1 MSASARVPALAPF
14 RIRSFRFQ
22 WPADLTTSWAFEM
35 ETLILGWYILIE
47 TGSVFLLAVFASLQ
61 YVGTLISPFV
71 GVLADRV
78 GRGVVLATMR
88 ATYAILATAIMTLA
102 LLGMLTPL
110 YVFVI
115 ATLTGLVR
123 PSDMGMRTALVG
135 DTMPREHLMGAMG
148 ISRTTGDSARV
159 AGALT
164 GAGIVATLGMGPAYV
179 VIACLYATSF
189 SLTLKIAR
197 MRAHLGA
204 STHASFAVQS
214 PWREIRE
221 AAAYV
226 WATPP
231 LLGTL
236 CLAFLVNFCAYPVTS
251 GLLPYVAKNLYGT
264 DQTGLGYLVAG
275 FASGALVGSI
285 IMSRRGST
293 MRPARMMLTFCG
305 LWYVMLL
312 IFAQMESLPAGM
324 MVLFI
329 TGCVQSLGMVPMA
342 ALLLRNSDVRYRGRL
357 MGLRM
362 LAIYGLPLGLL
373 IAGPMI
379 EHFGYRTMTT
389 VYCTVG
395 ITFILLIAVHW
406 REHLWR
412 RDAPANRR

>member
-1 MSASARVPALAPF
+1 LSASARVPALAPF

-35 ETLILGWYILIE
+35 ETLILGWYVLTE
-47 TGSVFLLAVFASLQ
+47 TGSVFLLALFASLQ
-61 YVGTLISPFV
+61 YGGTLISPFV
-71 GVLADRV
+71 GVVADRV
-78 GRGVVLATMR
+78 GHGAVLATMR
-88 ATYAILATAIMTLA
+88 ATYAMLATIIMTLA

-110 YVFVI
+110 YVFAV
-115 ATLTGLVR
+115 ATLMGLVR

-135 DTMPREHLMGAMG
+135 DTIPTEHLMGAMG

-164 GAGIVATLGMGPAYV
+164 GAGLVATLGMGPAYV
-179 VIACLYATSF
+179 VIAGLYATSF
-189 SLTLKIAR
+189 LLTLKIAR
-197 MRAHLGA
+197 MRAA
-204 STHASFAVQS
+204 RATSAHARFAAQS
-214 PWREIRE
+214 PWREIRD

-251 GLLPYVAKNLYGT
+251 GLLPYVAKNVYGT

-285 IMSRRGST
+285 VMTRRGST

-305 LWYVMLL
+305 LWYLMLL
-312 IFAQMESLPAGM
+312 VFAQMNSLSAAI
-324 MVLFI
+324 VALFF

-342 ALLLRNSDVRYRGRL
+342 ALLLRNSDVRC
-357 MGLRM
+357 
-362 LAIYGLPLGLL
+362 
-373 IAGPMI
+373 IAP
-379 EHFGYRTMTT
+379 
-389 VYCTVG
+389 
-395 ITFILLIAVHW
+395 
-406 REHLWR
+406 
-412 RDAPANRR
+412 

>member
-35 ETLILGWYILIE
+35 ETLILGWYILTE

-88 ATYAILATAIMTLA
+88 ATYATLAAAIMTLA

-189 SLTLKIAR
+189 SLTLKI
-197 MRAHLGA
+197 
-204 STHASFAVQS
+204 
-214 PWREIRE
+214 
-221 AAAYV
+221 
-226 WATPP
+226 
-231 LLGTL
+231 
-236 CLAFLVNFCAYPVTS
+236 
-251 GLLPYVAKNLYGT
+251 
-264 DQTGLGYLVAG
+264 
-275 FASGALVGSI
+275 
-285 IMSRRGST
+285 
-293 MRPARMMLTFCG
+293 
-305 LWYVMLL
+305 
-312 IFAQMESLPAGM
+312 
-324 MVLFI
+324 
-329 TGCVQSLGMVPMA
+329 
-342 ALLLRNSDVRYRGRL
+342 
-357 MGLRM
+357 
-362 LAIYGLPLGLL
+362 
-373 IAGPMI
+373 
-379 EHFGYRTMTT
+379 
-389 VYCTVG
+389 
-395 ITFILLIAVHW
+395 
-406 REHLWR
+406 
-412 RDAPANRR
+412 